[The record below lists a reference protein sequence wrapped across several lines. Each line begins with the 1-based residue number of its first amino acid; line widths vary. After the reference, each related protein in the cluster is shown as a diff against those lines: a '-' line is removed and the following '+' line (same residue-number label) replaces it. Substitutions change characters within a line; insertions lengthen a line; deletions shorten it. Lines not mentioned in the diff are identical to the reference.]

1 MYRNVKETVNTWKT
15 KSKRLL
21 TKAVKGKEKK
31 PQRPPNFVIL
41 NLSKVEVHMRDW
53 VATSTNKKSVHYTLA
68 PHTKPTSKQNVEIFI
83 LFADTWNHSHL
94 PNHYITSMKWKWSL
108 LSWSKDVWFKP
119 NLSFSLDLLDRSNGH
134 ILSRKQLKNLLKP
147 KQYTK

>member
-68 PHTKPTSKQNVEIFI
+68 PHTKPTAKQNVEIFI
-83 LFADTWNHSHL
+83 LFADT
-94 PNHYITSMKWKWSL
+94 
-108 LSWSKDVWFKP
+108 
-119 NLSFSLDLLDRSNGH
+119 
-134 ILSRKQLKNLLKP
+134 
-147 KQYTK
+147 